1 MDSAKNWMVR
11 NKRITRYPSLHH
23 RLLGL
28 SPFPFFPSL
37 LRFENGDAFGFS
49 PLQPRPL
56 FHISLLIPLLLGRR
70 GRFNRFRHSGGVGG
84 SITAFAAFAFLIQF
98 PESNLL
104 HLDQLALGEFLLQSV
119 DFRRQRSRFG
129 LQFLNVGRF
138 HVAAARRQF
147 KSFLSFLLFR
157 LFRLPFFQL
166 GLHFLAERRCRFSR
180 CCCCRRRRRRRC
192 RRLFLLRRLGLI

>member
-37 LRFENGDAFGFS
+37 LRFKNGDAFGFF
-49 PLQPRPL
+49 PLQPRLL
-56 FHISLLIPLLLGRR
+56 FQIPFLIPLLLGRR
-70 GRFNRFRHSGGVGG
+70 GSFNRFRHSGGAGG
-84 SITAFAAFAFLIQF
+84 SISAFAAFAFLIQF

-129 LQFLNVGRF
+129 LQFLNVGCF

-166 GLHFLAERRCRFSR
+166 GLHFQAERRRRFG
-180 CCCCRRRRRRRC
+180 RRRRRRRRRLRLRRRRR
-192 RRLFLLRRLGLI
+192 RRLFFFG